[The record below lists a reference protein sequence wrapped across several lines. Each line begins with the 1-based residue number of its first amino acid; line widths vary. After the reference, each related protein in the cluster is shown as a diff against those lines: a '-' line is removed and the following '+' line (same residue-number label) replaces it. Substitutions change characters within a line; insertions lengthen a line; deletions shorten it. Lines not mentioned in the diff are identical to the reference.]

1 MDMIR
6 KLAGLIL
13 ASLMMPSA
21 ALADDGNTALIRQ
34 VGDNHTVQVS
44 QTASNSDTTVLQ
56 GGETLAAGLGQGV
69 LRGVWLGADIFGASK
84 STLDAADNVAALAV
98 RQSFLAPSGKG
109 VGNDATVVI
118 SGDNS
123 TANLFQT
130 GDNNQGSVEVSG
142 NSSKGTL
149 WQHGNNNEAGLA
161 VTSDGTNVLYTQ
173 RGNGL
178 KTSNI
183 ESGNTLT
190 VHAPGNT
197 VRVHQQ

>member
-1 MDMIR
+1 MIR
-6 KLAGLIL
+6 KLAGLTL

-21 ALADDGNTALIRQ
+21 AFADDGNTALIRQ

-44 QTASNSDTTVLQ
+44 QTASNSDATVLQ
-56 GGETLAAGLGQGV
+56 GGETPAAALGQTG
-69 LRGVWLGADIFGASK
+69 LRGAWFLGDFIGAPKSK
-84 STLDAADNVAALAV
+84 LDAADNAAALIV
-98 RQSFLAPSGKG
+98 RHSFLAPSAKG
-109 VGNDATVVI
+109 LGNDATVVI

-178 KTSNI
+178 KTSDI
-183 ESGNTLT
+183 AAGNTLT
-190 VHAPGNT
+190 VYAPGNT
-197 VRVHQQ
+197 VSVHQQ